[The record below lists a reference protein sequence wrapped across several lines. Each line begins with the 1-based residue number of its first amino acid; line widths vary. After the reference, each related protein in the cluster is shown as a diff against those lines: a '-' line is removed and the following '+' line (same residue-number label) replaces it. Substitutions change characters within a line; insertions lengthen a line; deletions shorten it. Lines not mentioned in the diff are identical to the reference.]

1 MITAVKFFV
10 LPEKAT
16 EAKRKKEKD
25 VENLI
30 LSYNSQLQAQQQKK

>member
-1 MITAVKFFV
+1 LFSQRKQQK
-10 LPEKAT
+10 PKE
-16 EAKRKKEKD
+16 RKKEKD